1 MKEKKLW
8 HRKIP
13 LREAGLGRGILNHVG
28 RGTARGR
35 QGLRWKQEGG

>member
-13 LREAGLGRGILNHVG
+13 LRETGLGRGILNLVG
-28 RGTARGR
+28 RGTARGG
-35 QGLRWKQEGG
+35 QGLRSKQEGG